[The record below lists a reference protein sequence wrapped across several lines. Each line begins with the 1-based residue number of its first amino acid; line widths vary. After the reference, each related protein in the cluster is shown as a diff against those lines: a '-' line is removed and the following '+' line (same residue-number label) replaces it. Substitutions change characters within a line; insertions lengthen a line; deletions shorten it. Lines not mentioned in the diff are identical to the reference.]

1 MATIDILIILG
12 FIAYAIY
19 SGISSKD
26 VAGESLDEYFLAGR
40 TLPGWKA
47 GLSMAAT
54 QFAADTP
61 LMVTG
66 LVATAGVFSLWRLWI
81 YGLAFLFMGFVL
93 ASSWRRSGVLTDAE
107 LTELRYG
114 NKPAAFLRGVK
125 AIYFGTIFNCMVL
138 GFVLLA
144 ATRIAEPFL
153 MWDQWSWFPSAIHDV
168 FVSLAQW
175 IDTPITAKPSG
186 EDVWIRSANNLIS
199 IFAIVTVTTFYS
211 TTGGLRSVVNTDV
224 VQFGLMMLGT
234 ILFTIYVVGEVGGL
248 GGLPDAI
255 RERFADGGPG
265 GIDPDAILS
274 FTPSTAHDA
283 SFAICLLFAV
293 QWFAQMNSDGTG
305 YLAQRSMAC
314 RSDKDAKQAAV
325 WFTVAQ
331 VLARSLL
338 WLPLILGLLL
348 LFPPDMSLDPEA
360 MQVDRE
366 YSFVLGIASLPAGI
380 KGLMVTGMLAAL
392 ASTVDT
398 HLNWGSSYWTND
410 IYKRFVCQSW
420 LKKEP
425 SPKSLVRVARIANI
439 GILLIGLIIM
449 TQLGSIA
456 AAWQTSLVLGAGM
469 GGVLILRWLWWRLT
483 AWGELSAIIASI
495 VMLPILSAT
504 VDGSTTEGN
513 AIRLLIMFTGST
525 AAGILVSFITG
536 PEEMEKLTAF
546 YKKAHPPGYWGPV
559 AEAAGLNPAQ
569 QVKKLWRGLAATAL
583 AGLSIFSLLTCIGS
597 LLIDSPPPTWLP
609 YRAVWLG
616 LVGLVGVGLIPVWW
630 KLAFSE
636 SEDWIEPER
645 SE

>member
-12 FIAYAIY
+12 FIAYAIG
-19 SGISSKD
+19 SGLSSKD

-40 TLPGWKA
+40 SLPGWKA

-114 NKPAAFLRGVK
+114 KKPAAVLRGIK
-125 AIYFGTIFNCMVL
+125 AIYFGTVFNCMVL

-153 MWDQWSWFPSAIHDV
+153 LWDQWSWFPSTIHEA
-168 FVSLAQW
+168 FVALAEW
-175 IDTPITAKPSG
+175 IGTPITANTLG
-186 EDVWIRSANNLIS
+186 DDVWIRSANNLIS

-265 GIDPDAILS
+265 GIEPDAILS

-283 SFAICLLFAV
+283 TFAICLLFAV

-314 RSDKDAKQAAV
+314 KSDKDAKQAAV

-338 WLPLILGLLL
+338 WLPLVLGLLL
-348 LFPPDMSLDPEA
+348 LFPPDLTMSPEA
-360 MQVDRE
+360 MQVNRE
-366 YSFVLGIASLPAGI
+366 YSFVLGIANLPAGL

-420 LKKEP
+420 RKKEP
-425 SPKSLVRVARIANI
+425 SPKSLVRVARFANI
-439 GILLIGLIIM
+439 GILLIGLVIM

-483 AWGELSAIIASI
+483 AWGELSAILASI

-513 AIRLLIMFTGST
+513 AIRLLIMFAGST
-525 AAGILVSFITG
+525 AAGIVVSLITG
-536 PEEMEKLTAF
+536 PEEMAKLTTF

-559 AEAAGLNPAQ
+559 AKAAGYDPTTQ
-569 QVKKLWRGLAATAL
+569 IKKLWRGLAATAL

-609 YRAVWLG
+609 SRAIWLS

-630 KLAFSE
+630 KLAFG
-636 SEDWIEPER
+636 EDVEPER